1 MSFDYTP
8 VPMLPLVQ
16 SRLVGNSFLVAMT
29 LLVVALRI
37 LTRLLTGSRL
47 GWDDY
52 LILAA
57 VPQGIGIL
65 VCQGLCEF
73 HIHTGGK
80 APVRKEGGRDRRE
93 DDETHAGILTGLR

>member
-1 MSFDYTP
+1 MSSSFEFTP
-8 VPMLPLVQ
+8 VPILPVVE
-16 SRLVGNSFLVAMT
+16 SRLVGNAVLVAFT

-37 LTRLLTGSRL
+37 VARLVTGSRL

-65 VCQGLCEF
+65 VCQGLCES
-73 HIHTGGK
+73 
-80 APVRKEGGRDRRE
+80 RDCAYTCFSE
-93 DDETHAGILTGLR
+93 L

>member
-1 MSFDYTP
+1 MSFEYTP

-16 SRLVGNSFLVAMT
+16 SRLVGNSFLVGLT

-37 LTRLLTGSRL
+37 LARLVTGSRL

-65 VCQGLCEF
+65 VCQGLCE
-73 HIHTGGK
+73 
-80 APVRKEGGRDRRE
+80 
-93 DDETHAGILTGLR
+93 L